1 MKKFLYVLYISTI
14 LTSCNIVENDT
25 VENGQN
31 ILFEVQYI
39 NFAWGYQHSGFY
51 INKKGEVF
59 NYKYD
64 ANSAVWKPNKDNY
77 YTEEE
82 LLNKYKPNNTLVDTI
97 DKCIIFNKKKLIPQ
111 AMQSNYSDTTQI
123 GADQGT
129 TSYICYYYN
138 SIKNK
143 YLEIVLEQDG
153 DWNYKKESLEADS
166 LINWLKDISK
176 K

>member
-1 MKKFLYVLYISTI
+1 MKKFLCMICFLISI
-14 LTSCNIVENDT
+14 TSCNIIDNDSVEN
-25 VENGQN
+25 NQN

-64 ANSAVWKPNKDNY
+64 NNFVVWKPNKDNY

-82 LLNKYKPNNTLVDTI
+82 LLNKYKPNNTLVGTI
-97 DKCIIFNKKKLIPQ
+97 DKYTVSNKNKLIIQ

-129 TSYICYYYN
+129 TSYICYFYN

-153 DWNYKKESLEADS
+153 DWNYKKESLESDS
-166 LINWLKDISK
+166 LVKWLKDISK